1 MHLSISRGG
10 LEMKSGFVSIVG
22 RPNVGKSTL
31 LNNFLEA
38 HLAITSD
45 KAGTTRNIIQGVYQ
59 DQDSQIIFVDTPG
72 IHKPINKLGN
82 ILNKKAYSS
91 TDNVDLILF
100 LIDVSTGFGKGDQFI
115 LDKIKEEEIPI
126 ILVLNK
132 VDAIKKD
139 KLLEKINE
147 YKDLY
152 DFADIYPISALKSDN
167 IDSLLKTIKNY
178 LPNEGK
184 IFEDDTFT
192 NISTSF
198 YVSEI
203 IREKVLRLTKEE
215 VPHAVTCCV
224 EKIEY
229 AKDKVIINAVIIV
242 DRDSLKKIIIGKNG
256 SMLKKIGMSARL
268 ELEEYFGKT
277 VYLEN
282 FVKTI
287 DNWRDRER
295 YLKELGLDDL
305 NDSN

>member
-1 MHLSISRGG
+1 MR
-10 LEMKSGFVSIVG
+10 SGFVSIVG

-31 LNNFLEA
+31 LNSLLETK
-38 HLAITSD
+38 LAITSD
-45 KAGTTRNIIQGVYQ
+45 KAGTTRNIIEGVYE
-59 DQDSQIIFVDTPG
+59 DGDSQIIFVDTPG
-72 IHKPINKLGN
+72 IHKPINKIGN
-82 ILNKKAYSS
+82 ILNKKAYAS

-100 LIDVSTGFGKGDQFI
+100 LVDVSTGFGKGDQFI
-115 LDKIKEEEIPI
+115 LDRIKEENIPI
-126 ILVLNK
+126 ILVMNK

-152 DFADIYPISALKSDN
+152 NFEEIFPISALKNDN
-167 IDSLLKTIKNY
+167 ITALIKTVKKY

-192 NISTSF
+192 NISTNF

-215 VPHAVTCCV
+215 VPHAVTCLV

-229 AKDKVIINAVIIV
+229 AKGKVIINAVIIV

-256 SMLKKIGMSARL
+256 SMLKRIGMEAR
-268 ELEEYFGKT
+268 EDLEEYFGKT

-287 DNWRDRER
+287 DNWRDRDR

-305 NDSN
+305 EEK

>member
-1 MHLSISRGG
+1 MR
-10 LEMKSGFVSIVG
+10 SGFVSIVG

-31 LNNFLEA
+31 LNSLLETK
-38 HLAITSD
+38 LAITSD

-59 DQDSQIIFVDTPG
+59 DEDSQIIFVDTPG
-72 IHKPINKLGN
+72 IHKPLNKLGS
-82 ILNKKAYSS
+82 ILNQKAYSS
-91 TDNVDLILF
+91 TGNVDLILF
-100 LIDVSTGFGKGDQFI
+100 LIDVSTGFGRGDQFI
-115 LDKIKEEEIPI
+115 LDRMKEEGLPI
-126 ILVLNK
+126 VLVLNK

-139 KLLEKINE
+139 LLLEKINE

-152 DFADIYPISALKSDN
+152 DFVEIFPISALKNDN
-167 IDSLLKTIKNY
+167 VVSLLQTIKKY

-184 IFEDDTFT
+184 IFENDTFT
-192 NISTSF
+192 NISTNF

-215 VPHAVTCCV
+215 VPHAVTCLV

-229 AKDKVIINAVIIV
+229 AKGKVIINAVIIV
-242 DRDSLKKIIIGKNG
+242 DRDSLKKIIIGKQG
-256 SMLKKIGMSARL
+256 RMLKRIGMEARQD
-268 ELEEYFGKT
+268 LEEYFGKT

-287 DNWRDRER
+287 DNWRDRDR

-305 NDSN
+305 EER

>member
-1 MHLSISRGG
+1 MR
-10 LEMKSGFVSIVG
+10 SGFVSIVG

-31 LNNFLEA
+31 LNSLLETK
-38 HLAITSD
+38 LAITSD
-45 KAGTTRNIIQGVYQ
+45 KAGTTRNIIEGVYE
-59 DQDSQIIFVDTPG
+59 DGDSQIIFVDTPG

-82 ILNKKAYSS
+82 ILNKKAYAS

-100 LIDVSTGFGKGDQFI
+100 LVDVSTGFGKGDQFI
-115 LDKIKEEEIPI
+115 LDRIKEENIPI
-126 ILVLNK
+126 ILVMNK

-152 DFADIYPISALKSDN
+152 NFEEIFPISALKNDN
-167 IDSLLKTIKNY
+167 ITALIKTVKKY

-192 NISTSF
+192 NISTNF

-215 VPHAVTCCV
+215 VPHAVTCLV

-229 AKDKVIINAVIIV
+229 AKGKVIINAVIIV

-256 SMLKKIGMSARL
+256 SMLKRIGMEAR
-268 ELEEYFGKT
+268 EDLEEYFGKT

-287 DNWRDRER
+287 DNWRDRDR

-305 NDSN
+305 EEK